1 MEKNLSA
8 IIEAAG
14 KQFRVEPN
22 QVLDIEGLALT
33 KSSKKIVFDKI
44 LSIRKGDSFEVG
56 TPFIKGASV
65 ACELIEEIRGPKK
78 VIFKMRRRK
87 NYRRKNGFRSV
98 VARLRVKEITL

>member
-8 IIEAAG
+8 VIEAAG
-14 KQFRVEPN
+14 KQFKVELN
-22 QVLDIEGLALT
+22 QVLDIEGLAF
-33 KSSKKIVFDKI
+33 KESAQKIVFDKV
-44 LSIRKGDSFEVG
+44 LAVQRGDSFEVG
-56 TPFIKGASV
+56 TPFVKGASV
-65 ACELIEEIRGPKK
+65 VCEFIEELRGPKK